1 MNKYFFRKMK
11 SLGGILTQYDRYLI
25 KAEILATE
33 TQGGCHVKIKAD
45 IRVVCLQAKEHERWP
60 VKPRS

>member
-1 MNKYFFRKMK
+1 MK